1 MSGRDMSEGGA
12 GVRSGVSVD
21 GAGMRGGA
29 VSDMHP
35 SAGITVDDVSM
46 RFGNLSVLE
55 HIDLDFRPDEFV
67 AVVGASGCGK
77 STLLSII
84 AGLLEPTEGDVF
96 VDGRPIEGPGRD
108 RGVVFQQPALL
119 PWLSCQKNV
128 EFALRGESM
137 SKAQRAEVAR
147 ARLRDVKLEGFEDA
161 YPKELSG
168 GMQQRLALA
177 RSLSYKPR
185 ILLMDEPFGALDAL
199 TRQEMQLLLT
209 QVWEANRMTVM
220 MVTHDIEE
228 AVFTADRV
236 VVFTPRPGRVREEIE
251 IDLPRPR
258 TQEMISTPEFQ
269 RYVSHI
275 WDLIHEG

>member
-1 MSGRDMSEGGA
+1 MSGREMNEGA
-12 GVRSGVSVD
+12 TGV
-21 GAGMRGGA
+21 RGGA
-29 VSDMHP
+29 VSDMTP

-55 HIDLDFRPDEFV
+55 HIDLGFRPDEFV

-96 VDGRPIEGPGRD
+96 VDGKPIEGPGRD

-128 EFALRGESM
+128 EFALRGEPM
-137 SKAQRAEVAR
+137 TKAQRAEVAR

-236 VVFTPRPGRVREEIE
+236 VVFTPRPGRVREEIK

-258 TQEMISTPEFQ
+258 TQEMISTPGFQ